1 MYICFFR
8 FSGVGRW
15 RGGEG
20 GRRGGY
26 IHIYFKNWWDQ
37 IRVAFIS
44 DILGII
50 PRITKQEN
58 VEERENRHAS
68 PSSLFL
74 TALSC
79 EYPPRIHLVSRSLL
93 PHPLA
98 DSLDTSRYSFRIPK
112 PPRGSISLTSRQSLP
127 SCNIFRVSF
136 DAHPIKG
143 RDLIPP
149 ASREKKGIT
158 RIEKITRNHDNSNEQ
173 SNLNMN
179 RK

>member
-1 MYICFFR
+1 MFLSIFR
-8 FSGVGRW
+8 SRAVRGRGRGRGARGIYTYLFYEWMRSNSGSVHLRHTWYHLQNNETGKCR
-15 RGGEG
+15 REGEPA
-20 GRRGGY
+20 
-26 IHIYFKNWWDQ
+26 
-37 IRVAFIS
+37 RVSFIS
-44 DILGII
+44 LLDSSIL
-50 PRITKQEN
+50 RI
-58 VEERENRHAS
+58 S
-68 PSSLFL
+68 
-74 TALSC
+74 
-79 EYPPRIHLVSRSLL
+79 PRIHLVSRSLL

-127 SCNIFRVSF
+127 SCNIFCVSF

-149 ASREKKGIT
+149 ASREKKSIT
-158 RIEKITRNHDNSNEQ
+158 RIEKITQNHDNSNEQ